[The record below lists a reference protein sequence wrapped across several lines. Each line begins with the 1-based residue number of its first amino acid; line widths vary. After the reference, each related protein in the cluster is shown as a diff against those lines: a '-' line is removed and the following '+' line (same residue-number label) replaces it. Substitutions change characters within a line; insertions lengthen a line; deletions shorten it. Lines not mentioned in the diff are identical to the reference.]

1 VLFQD
6 KDIQWRHSADGK
18 TMKGVIHLDHSAF
31 FRSDDFKATF
41 LEYEI
46 RIKLPPAMKVM
57 QKRKDVASV
66 GANENPS
73 YTIHSAHMNVDILY
87 PDDKILKSLFDK
99 VNNPGRG
106 LVTILDD
113 AVETYR
119 RPLQTSRQNNI
130 IVTAPFSNVQSVVM
144 MIVDKQDSKTEDNVN
159 RCPLPDIESYQI
171 KLSNTEIGVR
181 GGVTGGVE
189 GAYTQ
194 YRKMYN
200 MLTDISGQGMMDF
213 DRFKNEHTP
222 LCLSTEILRDAPK
235 SVMLNS
241 LNTNSTNG
249 QLVIDINLRE
259 GTDPNVLN
267 ALATKELVVYAFHKK
282 VVKVAGSKVQV
293 GE

>member
-1 VLFQD
+1 
-6 KDIQWRHSADGK
+6 
-18 TMKGVIHLDHSAF
+18 
-31 FRSDDFKATF
+31 
-41 LEYEI
+41 
-46 RIKLPPAMKVM
+46 
-57 QKRKDVASV
+57 
-66 GANENPS
+66 
-73 YTIHSAHMNVDILY
+73 
-87 PDDKILKSLFDK
+87 
-99 VNNPGRG
+99 
-106 LVTILDD
+106 
-113 AVETYR
+113 
-119 RPLQTSRQNNI
+119 
-130 IVTAPFSNVQSVVM
+130 M

-213 DRFKNEHTP
+213 DRFMNEHTP

-259 GTDPNVLN
+259 GTPQATLDS
-267 ALATKELVVYAFHKK
+267 LATKELVVYAFHKK